1 MEKEIES
8 ELAKIKE
15 LDYKNVKVIKMS
27 AYYSIFLQVK
37 VTENM
42 SIKKYLALE
51 KELKSLLKSTNR
63 LIRFIDIEP
72 IESYFLIVNIKE
84 VLI

>member
-1 MEKEIES
+1 MLIKLEKEIES

-42 SIKKYLALE
+42 SIKKYLAA
-51 KELKSLLKSTNR
+51 STE
-63 LIRFIDIEP
+63 IIISAAPFFQ
-72 IESYFLIVNIKE
+72 FLCQ
-84 VLI
+84 